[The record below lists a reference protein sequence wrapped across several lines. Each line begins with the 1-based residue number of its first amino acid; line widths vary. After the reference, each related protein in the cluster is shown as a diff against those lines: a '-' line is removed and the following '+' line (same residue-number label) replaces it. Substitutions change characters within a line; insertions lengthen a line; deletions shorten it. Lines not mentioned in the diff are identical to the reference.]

1 MSETGC
7 AAFDVDTHDVASS
20 LHFQW
25 LTNTDWLLIW
35 DGWNLWE
42 LHMVALGLGMNI
54 CLQAI
59 LMCRKPWAPILIIMT
74 WPKTEHL
81 HKCFSQSGKLR
92 SHERVHTGEKPY
104 ECEQCGKCFS
114 QAGNLRSHERNH
126 TGEKLCFS
134 RSQSLKSHKKVH
146 SSLSQRDTV
155 NTAMENLQ
163 PDIIEKHS
171 CWVCQEE
178 MNSEALLLQ
187 HYENHMINIPEDGS

>member
-1 MSETGC
+1 MRKCFSRSGVLRSHERAHTG
-7 AAFDVDTHDVASS
+7 
-20 LHFQW
+20 
-25 LTNTDWLLIW
+25 
-35 DGWNLWE
+35 E
-42 LHMVALGLGMNI
+42 
-54 CLQAI
+54 
-59 LMCRKPWAPILIIMT
+59 KPYEC
-74 WPKTEHL
+74 KQCG
-81 HKCFSQSGKLR
+81 KCFSQSGKLR

-134 RSQSLKSHKKVH
+134 RSQSLKSHEKVH
-146 SSLSQRDTV
+146 SSLSQRETG

>member
-1 MSETGC
+1 MKEFTPYECKQCGKCFSRSGVLRSHERAHTG
-7 AAFDVDTHDVASS
+7 
-20 LHFQW
+20 
-25 LTNTDWLLIW
+25 
-35 DGWNLWE
+35 E
-42 LHMVALGLGMNI
+42 
-54 CLQAI
+54 
-59 LMCRKPWAPILIIMT
+59 KPYEC
-74 WPKTEHL
+74 KQCG
-81 HKCFSQSGKLR
+81 KCFSQSGKLR

-114 QAGNLRSHERNH
+114 
-126 TGEKLCFS
+126 
-134 RSQSLKSHKKVH
+134 RSQSLKSHEKVH
-146 SSLSQRDTV
+146 SSLSQRETG